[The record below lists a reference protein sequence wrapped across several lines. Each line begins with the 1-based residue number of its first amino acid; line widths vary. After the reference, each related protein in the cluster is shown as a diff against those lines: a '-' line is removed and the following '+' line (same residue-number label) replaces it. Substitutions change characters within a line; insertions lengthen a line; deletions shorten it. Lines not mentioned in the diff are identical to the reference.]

1 MSNCYYEKLYK
12 IEGHEGKVFRMVS
25 EKEDDVIFGDF
36 IDGTNK
42 KAYWIEDTPKLVS
55 KLAR

>member
-25 EKEDDVIFGDF
+25 EKKEDIIFGDF
-36 IDGTNK
+36 VEGTNK
-42 KAYWIEDTPKLVS
+42 KAYWIEDSPQLVRG
-55 KLAR
+55 L